1 MNLIPLPAFQ
11 DNYLCV
17 LHDGHPALIVDPGA
31 AQPVLH
37 CLQRDG
43 LQLEAILV
51 THHHP
56 GHIGGAG
63 TSPEFAQAGEPGK
76 LELINHKRHCEALC
90 SRNLP
95 ALPSIEQE
103 WRIDPFLRS
112 RLPGVVQAAHDFPGA
127 TAEDDA
133 AVFAATRHWKNEFK

>member
-17 LHDGHPALIVDPGA
+17 LHDGNPAPVVDPGA

-56 GHIGGAG
+56 GHTGGCA
-63 TSPEFAQAGEPGK
+63 SFPEFARDGEPGK
-76 LELINHKRHCEALC
+76 LELINHERHGQALC
-90 SRNLP
+90 ARSLP
-95 ALPSIEQE
+95 ALPPTQQR
-103 WRIDPFLRS
+103 RIDPCLRS
-112 RLPGVVQAAHDFPGA
+112 HRPGMAQAAHDFPGVCDG
-127 TAEDDA
+127 DDA
-133 AVFAATRHWKNEFK
+133 AGFAASRHWKNEFK